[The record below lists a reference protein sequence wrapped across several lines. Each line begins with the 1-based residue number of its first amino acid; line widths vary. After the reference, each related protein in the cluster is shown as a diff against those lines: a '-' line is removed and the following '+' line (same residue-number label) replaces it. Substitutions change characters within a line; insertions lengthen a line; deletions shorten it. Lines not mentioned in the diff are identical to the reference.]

1 MTSLAEEQAEQ
12 RRWKLRP
19 EYARMDVFDR
29 LVASEFAP
37 PERVEAEDARALG
50 GVVRFAAERVPYYR
64 DLFGRLGLTAR
75 DIADR
80 RDLPRIP
87 LLTKRDVRE
96 HVEALRPDAL
106 PPGVAVWGPASSSG
120 STGSPIEVV
129 HSVVSNAMFTILTQ
143 RHYRWFRRDPGR
155 VMASIRSAQATPRP
169 TPETLLA
176 PGETLRAPRWRY
188 VGVFFET
195 GPGLYFNIL
204 TPVEAQIA
212 WLRRERPDYLLLTAH
227 ALEHLAM
234 ACAGE
239 RPCDSLRAVSPI
251 SEAITPATR
260 RHLEAIYGARMDQ
273 AYGLNE
279 IGIVAAQCE
288 ADRYHVHREHC
299 VVEIVDEAGRP
310 VRPGRAGRILVTGLQ
325 NLAMPLLRYDTD
337 DLATATDGPCPCGRT
352 LPSFGEIRGRYS
364 RIVGL
369 PDGTLDRVAGLRTAL
384 HSMPPDL
391 ARPLRRYQIHQRRDG
406 SFELR
411 LVCASEIAATFLD
424 RVQRAWSALVGAA
437 GPPLRVRTVPDIPYK
452 TAGNK
457 FEDFTSDFM
466 ADRAVGADAAPR

>member
-64 DLFGRLGLTAR
+64 DLFGRLGLTPR

-80 RDLPRIP
+80 RDLPRLP

-106 PPGVAVWGPASSSG
+106 PPGVAVWGPTSSSG

-169 TPETLLA
+169 TPDTLLA
-176 PGETLRAPRWRY
+176 LGETLRAPRWRY
-188 VGVFFET
+188 VGVYFAT

-239 RPCDSLRAVSPI
+239 RPCDSLRAVSQSRRRSRRP
-251 SEAITPATR
+251 PAGTSRRSTGPGWTR
-260 RHLEAIYGARMDQ
+260 RTGSTRSASWRRSAGP
-273 AYGLNE
+273 
-279 IGIVAAQCE
+279 IVTMSTVSIAWSRSSTRQG
-288 ADRYHVHREHC
+288 
-299 VVEIVDEAGRP
+299 GRC
-310 VRPGRAGRILVTGLQ
+310 GRA
-325 NLAMPLLRYDTD
+325 P
-337 DLATATDGPCPCGRT
+337 
-352 LPSFGEIRGRYS
+352 
-364 RIVGL
+364 
-369 PDGTLDRVAGLRTAL
+369 
-384 HSMPPDL
+384 
-391 ARPLRRYQIHQRRDG
+391 RDG
-406 SFELR
+406 S
-411 LVCASEIAATFLD
+411 
-424 RVQRAWSALVGAA
+424 W
-437 GPPLRVRTVPDIPYK
+437 
-452 TAGNK
+452 
-457 FEDFTSDFM
+457 
-466 ADRAVGADAAPR
+466 